1 MIRSGWRIRRNFPI
15 RALARAGPSH
25 NYDVELLYQRRTRRA
40 PLVFER
46 LALPTPVSI
55 SNWDMFGMK
64 KVERPVSVLV
74 AALNH
79 GFDGA
84 NDA

>member
-1 MIRSGWRIRRNFPI
+1 
-15 RALARAGPSH
+15 
-25 NYDVELLYQRRTRRA
+25 
-40 PLVFER
+40 VFER

-55 SNWDMFGMK
+55 SNWNMFGMK